1 MKTLIGTATA
11 TATAVV
17 AAVLPMTAAADARLA
32 QRNNCT
38 NCHAV
43 DATGR
48 QGSSLSFPALA
59 AKHGQLGADQLV
71 KQLRDGSTQH
81 PPIRGNEAQT
91 RQIVQWML
99 TLK

>member
-1 MKTLIGTATA
+1 MKTLIC

-59 AKHGQLGADQLV
+59 AKYGQLGEDQLV

>member
-1 MKTLIGTATA
+1 M
-11 TATAVV
+11 
-17 AAVLPMTAAADARLA
+17 
-32 QRNNCT
+32 
-38 NCHAV
+38 
-43 DATGR
+43 
-48 QGSSLSFPALA
+48 GSSLSFPALA